1 MFALRRARPVR
12 VGGQKQWIGG
22 GLLGRDRADVE
33 IDDLGRTVEHD
44 SQVTRKRTMKREKPH
59 E

>member
-1 MFALRRARPVR
+1 MLALWRARPAR

-22 GLLGRDRADVE
+22 GRLGRDGADVE

-44 SQVTRKRTMKREKPH
+44 SQVTREKEP
-59 E
+59 